1 MDNFLNNFSFNI
13 IMKREIYM
21 GLFLLALISVNV
33 SAEENDSVGLV
44 DGFEWLSSEM
54 QQTNWGTNVEQ
65 LSWSILALRN
75 AGYDVSAGIDK
86 LKDLIQV
93 DHWDDGDIKES
104 ALATLVLYKVG
115 ENVDSE
121 IEWLKNKQKENLRSG
136 DWLIQFLT
144 SGSDQ
149 VECSLFYDGQDKVFF
164 INDSEIVGESSCDSG
179 QNWVDFESCVQ
190 TDAGVYEEMS
200 IDCDGSVESSL
211 LYKRGTEYYIV
222 DQIEPLEI
230 ENGCFVGS
238 GTRCRCSATQYAS
251 WTLND
256 VGENYHTGP
265 YLRSECNDGVDDN
278 AFLFMLTGSSIY
290 SDFLDVKMS
299 NNDGSWEGDEELT
312 SLAIISLRGGSSVSL
327 STSKD
332 WLKSQQR
339 EDDGSWEGNVKT
351 TAMVLY
357 ALTDEAGIIPVNQ
370 TPSNTTCYNGVLDIG
385 EECEFDSNCE
395 TGGEI
400 CEGCLCV
407 ALPDCEINS
416 ECEDNE
422 VCVEGFCVLDTG
434 CDIDDDCNPGY
445 YCTSAGV
452 CERESATPDGCSY
465 DSDCLGEEEC
475 IDGDCVLPEDGGS
488 WITWLIVIILVL
500 LGVVGGYFGYKQY
513 FSKKKP
519 SLPGKKIT
527 PAKSFSFGK
536 KPTSYPAS
544 PQSVPASNI
553 QKTPVSS
560 GKGDRIE
567 RELDKSLRKAKDL
580 LGKK

>member
-1 MDNFLNNFSFNI
+1 
-13 IMKREIYM
+13 MKRGILI
-21 GLFLLALISVNV
+21 GLFLMAIISVNV
-33 SAEENDSVGLV
+33 SAEENSSVDLI
-44 DGFEWLSSEM
+44 DGFEWLDSEM

-75 AGYDVSAGIDK
+75 AGYDVSAGVDK
-86 LKDLIQV
+86 LKDLRQV

-115 ENVDSE
+115 DNVDLE

-136 DWLIQFLT
+136 NWFVQFLT

-149 VECSLFYDGQDKVFF
+149 VECSLFYDENEYIFF
-164 INDSEIVGESSCDSG
+164 INDSEIVEGSSCNTG
-179 QNWVDFESCVQ
+179 GNWVNFESCVQ
-190 TDAGVYEEMS
+190 TNADVYEEMS
-200 IDCDGSVESSL
+200 IDCDDSSVESSL
-211 LYKRGTEYYIV
+211 LYNQNDELYYIV

-230 ENGCFVGS
+230 ENGCFFGS
-238 GTRCRCSATQYAS
+238 GNNCRCSATQYAS
-251 WTLND
+251 WTLNEL
-256 VGENYHTGP
+256 GENYYTKP

-278 AFLFMLTGSSIY
+278 AFLFMLTGSRIY
-290 SDFLDVKMS
+290 SDFLDVAMS

-339 EDDGSWEGNVKT
+339 EDDGSWDGDVKT

-357 ALTDEAGIIPVNQ
+357 ALTEEAGTIFANQ
-370 TPSNTTCYNGVLDIG
+370 TTPSNTTCHNGVHDVG
-385 EECEFDSNCE
+385 EECEFDSNCD
-395 TGGEI
+395 TGEI
-400 CEGCLCV
+400 CEGCLCMV
-407 ALPDCEINS
+407 LPDCELSN
-416 ECEDNE
+416 ECGVDE
-422 VCVEGFCVLDTG
+422 VCVGGFCVLDTG
-434 CDIDDDCNPGY
+434 CEIDNDCNPGY

-452 CERESATPDGCSY
+452 CEREAAIPDGCSF
-465 DSDCLGEEEC
+465 DSDCF
-475 IDGDCVLPEDGGS
+475 GDEVCLNGSCVLADEGGS
-488 WITWLIVIILVL
+488 WVTWLIVIIIVLV
-500 LGVVGGYFGYKQY
+500 GGAGGYFGYKQY

-519 SLPGKKIT
+519 SLPSKNVAPT
-527 PAKSFSFGK
+527 KSFSFGK
-536 KPTSYPAS
+536 KPTNYPAS
-544 PQSVPASNI
+544 SQSVPVSNI
-553 QKTPVSS
+553 KKTSVSS